1 MRRVQAR
8 ATTTRK
14 GLAVALIAAFAFVG
28 AAGIAVYNLD
38 NAYLASKF
46 NLVAYVPDRVLA
58 GSEATVMIWAL
69 DDDGGVRAGQPV
81 RVFLESDKGSSEVW
95 AGVTDDEG
103 SATAS
108 FKAPSW
114 SSKARLVISSGS
126 ERIETETVVDDTVRI
141 FISTDK
147 PVYQPGQ
154 VMHIRVLSFA
164 GSDPLPLD
172 APLILEVMDPNGD
185 KIFKKQLAPDEFG
198 ISSYDLA
205 LSDQIIQG
213 TYTIKAYSGER
224 SATKSVTVKDYVLPK
239 FRVSLF
245 GLEDWYLVDQK
256 ISGYVYSE
264 YFFGQSLQG
273 TYTLE
278 ASVYYGVWTHVYETS
293 GTLKYGG
300 FSFDVPAVGYAIG
313 IPVAGGNG
321 YLRLNVTV
329 TDTGGHAET
338 RSKLIPIAPASISL
352 SVLTDS
358 CVKGHESVF
367 YAIARS
373 PDGKAVDRCEIECR
387 LYEDAVPVG
396 TVGPVVTDSRGI
408 AELRFVYERQT
419 SMKVEAGAGSYTA
432 ARVEVDL
439 DGGPGLKVIADKSAY
454 DVGEQGTFDV
464 IYEGSS
470 LTANVYYDVVSRGY
484 MVDRGVLKLEDG
496 QARLVLAMTPD
507 MEPFAQVRVYKIE
520 SDMDVS
526 RDAITFGVGSSSA
539 LAVSVVAN
547 QTSYQ
552 PRDSVSLDFEVTSG
566 SEPVLAALGVSIVD
580 EAVIEVGSTMVGFEE
595 LVFGLDE
602 EFVVPQYQVLS
613 YVYSNSPSLPSE
625 TEVIVPELD
634 EARMTAT
641 MAANLDTA
649 AALVE
654 DAVDAYWIS
663 LFLVGGMLMVG
674 GLAFA
679 ARSGRRSGRRSL
691 RLFAAFIVV
700 AVLVV
705 TAFASYAMN
714 LGFGGTSYTD
724 RPTRDDFAME
734 WESAGGI
741 DWFDGVFDDGGTSDA
756 PLPLT
761 PKQPPSDAQST
772 IVRNYFPETWYWTPC
787 LVTGE
792 DGHAS
797 VSLTAPDSITSW
809 NVSVM
814 ASTKDGLIGSGT
826 GSVLV
831 FQPFFVDPDIPVSVV
846 RNDTFPLKVQVYNY
860 LGSPQDVTVTLTEE
874 PWFTLLSPASQSVSI
889 PTDYVSSV
897 TFYIRATEVGWHTV
911 KIDADASGVSDAVA
925 KPMRVVPDGMKVE
938 TLFNGQVENGNATS
952 TLLLDPSRI
961 EGAENAWV
969 KLQGGMEA
977 VLLEGVEA
985 FIRFVTGCGEQSL
998 SMLSI
1003 DILAYDTVQ
1012 RLGSSPERLF
1022 EYETIVNQGI
1032 QHELMYLVKP
1042 DNGIGRGIVWFPGD
1056 RDTHPWLTSWGLLA
1070 FQDAVNAG
1078 FGLDEK
1084 IISDMQAWLL
1094 SIQDSDGSWE
1104 FPDWGIYEFN
1114 NPILKAKEI
1123 AATAYIARA
1132 LMYSGIPSSSPEIV
1146 AAVDYIEGHVSEVW
1160 EDAYSLALSLLV
1172 LQQGGGSVSLRAE
1185 AAAQLDSLKQELN
1198 GTYYWNSDTNMVSD
1212 NGFGGLRVDMWG
1224 GASCTRV
1231 IETTGYAAMALYGE
1245 GTYMSVVDGAV
1256 KYLLD
1261 HRQSLGGW
1269 YSTQDTIVAFHAL
1282 NTVTGAPMIE
1292 DIVARVYAEGVE
1304 VFEVRMDE
1312 FNRDV
1317 TYYVDLRPYL
1327 GSVTNV
1333 SVSASGVGTLLY
1345 SVYLAQY
1352 LPWPD
1357 ELPSNQYLTLEVT
1370 YDATHIELT
1379 DSVTAHMYLLYSGP
1393 APALKMILVDLRA
1406 PMGLSF
1412 VLPEFDSLR
1421 EAGVISSYDSNDR
1434 QVVVYIMDVL
1444 SGTPVEFDYSLVP
1457 QMIITSTVQ
1466 DISAWDM
1473 YDPDAMR
1480 SELGP
1485 EEFEVY

>member
-8 ATTTRK
+8 AKTTRK
-14 GLAVALIAAFAFVG
+14 GLAVALMAAFAFVG
-28 AAGIAVYNLD
+28 AAGIAVHNLD
-38 NAYLASKF
+38 SAYLASKF

-69 DDDGGVRAGQPV
+69 DDDGGTRAGEPV
-81 RVFLESDKGSSEVW
+81 RVNLESDRGSTEVW

-103 SATAS
+103 SATAT
-108 FKAPSW
+108 FTAPSW
-114 SSKARLVISSGS
+114 SDRVRLVISSGN
-126 ERIETETVVDDTVRI
+126 ERVETETVVDDTVRV

-164 GSDPLPLD
+164 GSNPLPSG
-172 APLILEVMDPNGD
+172 APLILEVIDPNGD

-213 TYTIKAYSGER
+213 TYTVKAYSGER
-224 SATKSVTVKDYVLPK
+224 SATKAVIVKDYVLPK

-245 GLEDWYLVDQK
+245 DLKDWYLVTDK
-256 ISGYVYSE
+256 IEGYVYCE
-264 YFFGQSLQG
+264 YFFGKSVQG
-273 TYTLE
+273 TYELE
-278 ASVYYGVWTHVYETS
+278 ASVYYGVWTPVHETS
-293 GTLKYGG
+293 GTLADGG
-300 FSFDVPAVGYAIG
+300 FPVEIPPVGYAIG
-313 IPVAGGNG
+313 IPAAGGNG

-329 TDTGGHAET
+329 TDTGDHSET
-338 RSKLIPIAPASISL
+338 KSTIIPIAPAPVSL

-358 CVKGHESVF
+358 CVRGHESVF
-367 YAIARS
+367 HVIARS
-373 PDGKAVDRCEIECR
+373 PEGKPAEGRTIYWK
-387 LYEDAVPVG
+387 LYEDDVSVG
-396 TVGPVVTDSRGI
+396 TVDPVVTDSRGI
-408 AELRFVYERQT
+408 AELRFVYEQQT
-419 SMKVEAGAGSYTA
+419 SMSVGLGYSMT
-432 ARVEVDL
+432 ARVDVDL
-439 DGGPGLKVIADKSAY
+439 HGGPGLKVIADKSSY

-464 IYEGSS
+464 VYEGPS

-484 MVDRGVLKLEDG
+484 MVDRGVLRLEDG
-496 QARLVLAMTPD
+496 QASLVMTMTPD
-507 MEPFAQVRVYKIE
+507 MEPFAQVRAYKIE
-520 SDMDVS
+520 PDMDVS

-539 LAVSVVAN
+539 LAVTVLAN
-547 QTSYQ
+547 QTSYR
-552 PRDSVSLDFEVTSG
+552 PRDAVSLDFEVTSG
-566 SEPVLAALGVSIVD
+566 SDPVLAALGVSIVD
-580 EAVIEVGSTMVGFEE
+580 EAVIEVGSAMVGFEE

-613 YVYSNSPSLPSE
+613 YVYASSPSLPSE
-625 TEVIVPELD
+625 SEVIVPELD

-641 MAANLDTA
+641 MAANLDAA

-654 DAVDAYWIS
+654 SATEAYWMS
-663 LFLVGGMLMVG
+663 LILVGGVLLVG

-679 ARSGRRSGRRSL
+679 ARSGRRFLGLLSAFVVVSL
-691 RLFAAFIVV
+691 LVIAAFAA
-700 AVLVV
+700 
-705 TAFASYAMN
+705 YAMTH
-714 LGFGGTSYTD
+714 GFGGGSYTD
-724 RPTRDDFAME
+724 TPPEGGVWRNELIERSSDD
-734 WESAGGI
+734 GV
-741 DWFDGVFDDGGTSDA
+741 DWFDGLFDEGGTQDELPSKVPTYSGA
-756 PLPLT
+756 PE
-761 PKQPPSDAQST
+761 AT
-772 IVRNYFPETWYWTPC
+772 IVRNYFPETWYWEPC

-792 DGHAS
+792 DGAAS
-797 VSLTAPDSITSW
+797 LALTAPDSITSW

-814 ASTKDGLIGSGT
+814 ASTKDGLIGSGSS
-826 GSVLV
+826 SVLV

-846 RNDTFPLKVQVYNY
+846 RNDVFPLKVQVYNY
-860 LGSPQDVTVTLTEE
+860 LGSAQNVTVTLTEE
-874 PWFTLLSPASQSVSI
+874 PWFTLLSPSSQSVWV

-897 TFYIRATEVGWHTV
+897 EFTIQADKVGWHTV
-911 KIDADASGVSDAVA
+911 KLDAYALGVSDAVA

-938 TLFNGQVENGNATS
+938 TLFNGQVEDGNATS
-952 TLLLDPSRI
+952 TLTLDPARI

-977 VLLEGVEA
+977 VMLEGVEA
-985 FIRFVTGCGEQSL
+985 FIQFVTGCGEQSL
-998 SMLSI
+998 SLLSI

-1022 EYETIVNQGI
+1022 EYETMVNQGI

-1042 DNGIGRGIVWFPGD
+1042 DNNIGRGIVWFPGNQD
-1056 RDTHPWLTSWGLLA
+1056 AHPWLTSWGLLA

-1078 FGLDEK
+1078 FGLDDK

-1094 SIQDSDGSWE
+1094 SIQDDDGSWE
-1104 FPDWGIYEFN
+1104 FPSWGIYEFN
-1114 NPILKAKEI
+1114 NPILKAKKI
-1123 AATAYIARA
+1123 AATSYIARA
-1132 LMYSGIPSSSPEIV
+1132 LMYSGVPSSSTEIV
-1146 AAVDYIEGHVSEVW
+1146 AAVDYVEEHVSEVW
-1160 EDAYSLALSLLV
+1160 EDPYSLALCLLV
-1172 LQQGGGSVSLRAE
+1172 LQQGGGSTSLRAE

-1198 GTYYWNSDTNMVSD
+1198 GTYYWGSDTNMISD
-1212 NGFGGLRVDMWG
+1212 DGFGGVRVDMWG
-1224 GASCTRV
+1224 GASSTHV
-1231 IETTGYAAMALYGE
+1231 IETTGYAAMALNGE
-1245 GTYMSVVDGAV
+1245 GTYLQVVEGAV

-1282 NTVTGAPMIE
+1282 NSVTGTPLVE
-1292 DIVARVYAEGVE
+1292 DIVARVYAEGAE
-1304 VFEVRMDE
+1304 VFEVHMDD

-1327 GSVTNV
+1327 GNVTNV
-1333 SVSASGVGTLLY
+1333 TVSASGAGTLLY

-1357 ELPSNQYLTLEVT
+1357 ELPSNPYLTLEVT
-1370 YDATHIELT
+1370 YDATHIAVT
-1379 DSVTAHMYLLYSGP
+1379 DSVTAHLYLLYSGP
-1393 APALKMILVDLRA
+1393 APALSMILVDLRA

-1412 VLPEFDSLR
+1412 VLQEFDSLR
-1421 EAGVISSYDSNDR
+1421 SAGVISSYDSNDR
-1434 QVVVYIMDVL
+1434 QVVVYIMNVV

-1457 QMIITSTVQ
+1457 QMIISSTVQ

-1480 SELGP
+1480 SELEP